1 MPSFAE
7 KCDDYLI
14 RYLAYF
20 NYNNYVER
28 ISLHGNERV
37 LEVGCGGGNLSRFLA
52 GRLPQGKLICIDNS
66 DYWLQKAKDRLKKF
80 GNISFELENILDLNE
95 EYPFDVVIVHYV
107 LHDIQ
112 KEGREKAINILRT
125 NLKDNGLIYI
135 REPARNSHGIPF
147 EEIRSLMIKKDF
159 LEEKS
164 KEGYSFPLRGKI
176 YEGVFRKKCQTNKRT
191 IKLARQTPVN

>member
-1 MPSFAE
+1 MPTVAE
-7 KCDDYLI
+7 RLDDFLI

-20 NYNNYVER
+20 NYHDYVER
-28 ISLHGNERV
+28 IHLHGNERV
-37 LEVGCGGGNLSRFLA
+37 LEVGCGGGNLSRFLSE
-52 GRLPQGKLICIDNS
+52 RLPSGKLVGIDNS
-66 DYWLQKAKDRLKKF
+66 DYWLKKAKGRFKKF

-95 EYPFDVVIVHYV
+95 EYQFDVVIVHYV

-159 LEEKS
+159 FEEKS

-176 YEGVFRKKCQTNKRT
+176 YEGVFRKSAQRINK
-191 IKLARQTPVN
+191 L

>member
-80 GNISFELENILDLNE
+80 GNISFELENILDFNE
-95 EYPFDVVIVHYV
+95 GYQFDIVMVHYV
-107 LHDIQ
+107 LHDIL
-112 KEGREKAINILRT
+112 EREKAIDIL
-125 NLKDNGLIYI
+125 NKSLKSNGRIYI
-135 REPARNSHGIPF
+135 REPTRKNHGMSSK
-147 EEIRSLMIKKDF
+147 EVEKLMF
-159 LEEKS
+159 LAGLEKFSS

-176 YEGVFRKKCQTNKRT
+176 YEGVFRKSTQRINE
-191 IKLARQTPVN
+191 L